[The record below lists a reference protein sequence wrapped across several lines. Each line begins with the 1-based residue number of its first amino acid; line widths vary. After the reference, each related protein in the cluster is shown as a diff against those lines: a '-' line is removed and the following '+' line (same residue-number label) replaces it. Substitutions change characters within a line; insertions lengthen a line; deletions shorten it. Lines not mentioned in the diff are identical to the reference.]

1 MLQSKY
7 LTEDGL
13 QLFLK
18 TIYDKGLNYLYFD
31 KDTGMYTASSEEPEF
46 DDTTFI
52 FCGGCHSTIQGL
64 FAKKV
69 IEELL
74 EFRNYIA
81 IDEHIDCVD
90 WENVPV
96 DTKIIVSHS
105 SSGPDY
111 CRYFAEYKD
120 GKVYTWDYGA
130 TSWSSD
136 VKSKNWWEHA
146 KLVK

>member
-7 LTEDGL
+7 LTKDGL

-64 FAKKV
+64 FAKKS
-69 IEELL
+69 
-74 EFRNYIA
+74 Y
-81 IDEHIDCVD
+81 
-90 WENVPV
+90 
-96 DTKIIVSHS
+96 
-105 SSGPDY
+105 
-111 CRYFAEYKD
+111 
-120 GKVYTWDYGA
+120 
-130 TSWSSD
+130 
-136 VKSKNWWEHA
+136 
-146 KLVK
+146 

>member
-31 KDTGMYTASSEEPEF
+31 KDTGMYTASTEEPEF

-52 FCGGCHSTIQGL
+52 FCGGCHSIIQGL

-96 DTKIIVSHS
+96 DTKINVSHS
-105 SSGPDY
+105 PNSPDY
-111 CRYFAEYKD
+111 YRYFAEYKD
-120 GKVYTWDYGA
+120 GKVYAWDYGA

-136 VKSKNWWEHA
+136 AKSKSWWEHA

>member
-64 FAKKV
+64 FAKK
-69 IEELL
+69 IIAELL

-105 SSGPDY
+105 SSSPDY

-120 GKVYTWDYGA
+120 GKVYTWDCGA